1 MATNIDAPFGLRPH
15 NLLGSAPNS
24 MGLTE
29 YKVQTAA
36 TAGSS
41 SKIFQG
47 DMVIPL
53 TNGLV
58 DVSAADGG
66 SVAIL
71 GVMNGCNYI
80 DTDGKPRFSNFYP
93 GTSLIK
99 SGTEATVLIY
109 DNPFQ
114 VYEIQA
120 DASLTNAAT
129 AQALVHS
136 NAEGTGFGSQNGS
149 TGKSIGELSVA
160 SAGATTATDNF
171 RIVGIKDDFE
181 DISVTT
187 AGVIMLVKLNLPFH
201 TATTGL

>member
-24 MGLTE
+24 NGLTK

-41 SKIFQG
+41 SQIFQG

-53 TNGLV
+53 SNGLV

-71 GVMNGCNYI
+71 GVMNGCEYI
-80 DTDGKPRFSNFYP
+80 DLNGKPRFDNHYP
-93 GTSLIK
+93 GTASIK
-99 SGTEATVLIY
+99 SGTEATVHVF
-109 DNPFQ
+109 DNPNQ

-129 AQALVHS
+129 AQSAVHS
-136 NAEGTGFGSQNGS
+136 NAEGTGFGSENGS
-149 TGKSIGELSVA
+149 TGKSIGELAVSTI
-160 SAGATTATDNF
+160 ATTASDNF
-171 RIVGIKDDFE
+171 RIIGIKDDFN
-181 DISVTT
+181 DIDVTS
-187 AGVIMLVKLNLPFH
+187 AGVIFLVKLNLPFH
-201 TATTGL
+201 TSTTGV

>member
-1 MATNIDAPFGLRPH
+1 
-15 NLLGSAPNS
+15 
-24 MGLTE
+24 
-29 YKVQTAA
+29 
-36 TAGSS
+36 
-41 SKIFQG
+41 
-47 DMVIPL
+47 
-53 TNGLV
+53 
-58 DVSAADGG
+58 VSAADGG

-93 GTSLIK
+93 GTPLIK

-136 NAEGTGFGSQNGS
+136 NAEGAGFGSQNGS
-149 TGKSIGELSVA
+149 TGKSIGELSVS

>member
-24 MGLTE
+24 NGLTK

-36 TAGSS
+36 TTGSS
-41 SKIFQG
+41 SAIYQG

-71 GVMNGCNYI
+71 GVMNGCEYI
-80 DTDGKPRFSNFYP
+80 DLTGKPVFSNNYP
-93 GTSLIK
+93 GTASIK
-99 SGTEATVLIY
+99 SGTEATVHVY
-109 DNPFQ
+109 DNPDQ

-129 AQALVHS
+129 AQALIHA
-136 NAEGTGFGSQNGS
+136 NAEGAGFGSQNGS

-160 SAGATTATDNF
+160 SAGATTAGDNF
-171 RIVGIKDDFE
+171 RVVGIKSDFE
-181 DISVTT
+181 DIDVTS
-187 AGVIMLVKLNLPFH
+187 AGVILLVKLNVQFH
-201 TATTGL
+201 LTATGI

>member
-24 MGLTE
+24 MGLTK

-36 TAGSS
+36 TTGSS
-41 SKIFQG
+41 SAIYQG

-71 GVMNGCNYI
+71 GVMNGCEYI
-80 DTDGKPRFSNFYP
+80 DLSGKPVFSNYYP
-93 GTSLIK
+93 GTASIK
-99 SGTEATVLIY
+99 SGTEASVFVY
-109 DNPFQ
+109 DNPHQ
-114 VYEIQA
+114 VFEIQA

-171 RIVGIKDDFE
+171 RIIGIKDDFE

>member
-24 MGLTE
+24 LGLTK

-36 TAGSS
+36 TTGSS
-41 SKIFQG
+41 SAIYQG

-71 GVMNGCNYI
+71 GVMNGCEYI
-80 DTDGKPRFSNFYP
+80 DLSGKPVFSNYYP
-93 GTSLIK
+93 GTASIK
-99 SGTEATVLIY
+99 SGTEASVFVY
-109 DNPFQ
+109 DNPHQ
-114 VYEIQA
+114 VFEIQA

-171 RIVGIKDDFE
+171 RIIGIKDDFE